1 MTDAGQK
8 RLLGVWLLGLGETV
22 IWAYIFYIFA
32 GLLLT
37 WEETLGWQKA
47 DLTLGLTVAI
57 LTAALVSPWAGRR

>member
-1 MTDAGQK
+1 MTDAGHK

-47 DLTLGLTVAI
+47 DLTLGPVSYTHLTLPTKRIV
-57 LTAALVSPWAGRR
+57 